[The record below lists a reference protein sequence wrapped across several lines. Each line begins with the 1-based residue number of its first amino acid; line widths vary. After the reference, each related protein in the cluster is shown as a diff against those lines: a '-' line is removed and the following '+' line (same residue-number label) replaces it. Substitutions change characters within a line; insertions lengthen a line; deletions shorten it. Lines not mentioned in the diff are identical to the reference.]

1 MFDLRETYNI
11 IILVAILVV
20 VTLLVVWFLRSRKS
34 ESTGVASSQGNQLY
48 VGNLSYR
55 VRERHLRDYFSE
67 FGEIERLKIIKNH
80 DTGRSKG
87 FGFVTFESAASAY
100 SALDCHGRDYEGR
113 SLVVRM
119 ARPK

>member
-1 MFDLRETYNI
+1 MFDLRETHNI
-11 IILVAILVV
+11 IILAAIVIIVA
-20 VTLLVVWFLRSRKS
+20 LLLVWFLRSRKNETAHS
-34 ESTGVASSQGNQLY
+34 ASSQGNQLY

-67 FGEIERLKIIKNH
+67 FGDIERLKIIKNH

-87 FGFVTFESAASAY
+87 FGFVTFGSAASAQA
-100 SALDCHGRDYEGR
+100 ALVCHGRDYEGR